1 MSNNTLNLL
10 SHKFSNLLK
19 NRVSV
24 IFQRKDD
31 QSFLVTDIAVR
42 AFLDNPELYPAKG
55 NEKLQ
60 EVIIG
65 ILTNKYSIIDDNI
78 NAVVAIG

>member
-1 MSNNTLNLL
+1 MSNDTLNLL

-31 QSFLVTDIAVR
+31 QSFLVTDITVR
-42 AFLDNPELYPAKG
+42 AFLDNPGLYPAKG

>member
-1 MSNNTLNLL
+1 MSSDTLNLL
-10 SHKFSNLLK
+10 LRKFSNLLK

-31 QSFLVTDIAVR
+31 QSFLATDMAIR
-42 AFLDNPELYPAKG
+42 GFLDNPELYPVKG

-65 ILTNKYSIIDDNI
+65 ILTNKYSIIDDNT